1 MGLGFDTPYVVSGW
15 MLIALVILPF
25 LFGLLYGMQY
35 ASRRYIVRF
44 IRDIKSEKLDELLE
58 EKINADK

>member
-35 ASRRYIVRF
+35 ASRRYIVRL
-44 IRDIKSEKLDELLE
+44 IRDIKSEKLDEILE